1 MTKSELIDLL
11 AARQDA
17 LSRKDIDDAVSIILE
32 QISQALA
39 AGERIEIRGFGS
51 FTLHERQAR
60 LGRNPR
66 TGEPVALPVRHV
78 PHFRAGKELRD
89 RVQIAAQLTLP
100 PRRELAEQYINDPS
114 LSLQEISFLL
124 GFSEQSAFSR
134 AYRRWTG
141 QSPSAVRDATA

>member
-11 AARQDA
+11 AVRQDA

-60 LGRNPR
+60 VGRNPR
-66 TGEPVALPVRHV
+66 TGEPVALPVRYV
-78 PHFRAGKELRD
+78 PHFKAGKELRD
-89 RVQIAAQLTLP
+89 RVQIAT
-100 PRRELAEQYINDPS
+100 
-114 LSLQEISFLL
+114 
-124 GFSEQSAFSR
+124 
-134 AYRRWTG
+134 
-141 QSPSAVRDATA
+141 

>member
-11 AARQDA
+11 AVRQDA

-100 PRRELAEQYINDPS
+100 PRRELADHYITDPA
-114 LSLQEISFLL
+114 LTLREISFLL
-124 GFSEQSAFSR
+124 RFSEPSAFSC
-134 AYRRWTG
+134 ASRR
-141 QSPSAVRDATA
+141 